1 MRQRYTHSGRVPP
14 LGMVLGLGF
23 GLVAA
28 LPISYLYDYGIIHVP
43 SLKLRACFTVF
54 FGILIGVAAGWG
66 MVLGKVRNT
75 RVAAATGTIASVVAL
90 YVSWAA
96 WLILVFEE
104 PYSWIPRLL
113 PRPVAVWRLV
123 RLVNVDGTWG
133 TSGSATKGIEL
144 WIIWGLEAVTV
155 VGFGWLAAAQVMKN
169 RPYCENCDHW
179 CKKAGQLLIKPTMQ
193 PADLMTSLNEGGLG
207 FLAKATPATSKE
219 PRYSLTWHSCTSC
232 GALNTL
238 SVRLVQPKNS
248 KEVASHL
255 VLSAAEVDLLRDF
268 QGKTQSLVAAAT
280 AG

>member
-14 LGMVLGLGF
+14 LGLVLGLGL

-28 LPISYLYDYGIIHVP
+28 LPLSYLYDYGIIHVP
-43 SLKLRACFTVF
+43 SLKLRACFALF

-66 MVLGKVRNT
+66 LVLGKVRNT
-75 RVAAATGTIASVVAL
+75 RVAGATGTIASVVAL

-96 WLILVFEE
+96 WLILVFEK

-113 PRPVAVWRLV
+113 GRPFAVWRLV

-144 WIIWGLEAVTV
+144 WVIWVLEAIAIVAC
-155 VGFGWLAAAQVMKN
+155 GWLGAALMMKN
-169 RPYCENCDHW
+169 RPFCERCDHW
-179 CKKAGQLLIKPTMQ
+179 CKKAGQLLIKPNLQ
-193 PADLMTSLNEGGLG
+193 PAELMASLNQNGLE
-207 FLAKATPATSKE
+207 FLAKAMPATKKE
-219 PRYSLTWHSCTSC
+219 PRYTLTWHSCTSC
-232 GALNTL
+232 GELNTL
-238 SVRLVQPKNS
+238 SVTLNQPKNN

-255 VLSAAEVDLLRDF
+255 VLSAAEVGLLRDF
-268 QGKTQSLVAAAT
+268 QGKTGSLVAAAT